1 MMNKGRFAVLTLKLA
16 CMSNRII
23 SVIALLLIKSIIC
36 FGQLEDVLPPPEP
49 DGRNV
54 YFLYG
59 DDGWGNVPKGW
70 KWYKNSC

>member
-23 SVIALLLIKSIIC
+23 SVIALLLIKSLIC

-54 YFLYG
+54 YYYMAMTVG
-59 DDGWGNVPKGW
+59 DMSQKVGNRSR
-70 KWYKNSC
+70 NC